1 MLKVVVKFIIIYSI
15 LINVLFAETIE
26 LDQGIKINIPKGYE
40 YLQFNQLE
48 LMKLNF
54 EMMEVPKDKSDEMLD
69 QLKSIYGEDISAT
82 STIIGKKGYAKGYGD
97 MINHELSGNTDFW
110 TGWETY
116 EEKCGNKDITDKKTM
131 KCLIKFFK
139 MDPLIQ
145 IDIGNNT
152 TEFLK
157 ELSIEMD
164 NNKID
169 NTNKPPE
176 KVKNVFSKL
185 YQNEMNVKLVKLK
198 NNQSAIELL
207 GEDTVMG
214 FKSKRIGYMFL
225 HNERAF
231 IIQGFCMSQAT
242 CKNIKK
248 LNNKILEPYLSMNLM
263 NKRTV
268 NNISKDD
275 NLTEQLKNLNE
286 LYKSGALTKEEF
298 AKAKK
303 RLLN

>member
-1 MLKVVVKFIIIYSI
+1 
-15 LINVLFAETIE
+15 
-26 LDQGIKINIPKGYE
+26 
-40 YLQFNQLE
+40 
-48 LMKLNF
+48 
-54 EMMEVPKDKSDEMLD
+54 
-69 QLKSIYGEDISAT
+69 
-82 STIIGKKGYAKGYGD
+82 
-97 MINHELSGNTDFW
+97 
-110 TGWETY
+110 
-116 EEKCGNKDITDKKTM
+116 
-131 KCLIKFFK
+131 
-139 MDPLIQ
+139 MDPVIQ

-198 NNQSAIELL
+198 NNKSAIELL
-207 GEDTVMG
+207 GEDTIMG
-214 FKSKRIGYMFL
+214 FKSKRIGYVFL

-248 LNNKILEPYLSMNLM
+248 LNKKILEPYLSMNLM

-275 NLTEQLKNLNE
+275 NLAEQLKNLNE

-298 AKAKK
+298 TKAKK
-303 RLLN
+303 KLLN